1 MLAVAF
7 DTGGPAAVEK
17 FVRPPEPIV
26 VPPPMRAIMGWTEEQ
41 YDRAAAP
48 TYPCLI
54 DEQHVVAE
62 LYDMANVPLAV
73 WIDEA
78 GVIVRSAEPAGATDG
93 FRQMDRTT
101 FTLPVAVAEAGRAA
115 RAAYVGAVRDW
126 VENGSA
132 SRYVLS
138 PAALAERIG
147 EMSDEEARAAAAFRL
162 GCYLRE
168 NGRADSAARWF
179 AQAAKLAPDRWNY
192 FRQALDLNEKGSA
205 SGPLFQAAVKE
216 LGERS
221 YYPSVKFQLR

>member
-1 MLAVAF
+1 VIVAVAF

-17 FVRPPEPIV
+17 FIRPPEPIV
-26 VPPPMRAIMGWTEEQ
+26 VPAPMRAIMGWTEEQ

-48 TYPCLI
+48 AYPCLI
-54 DEQHVVAE
+54 DERHVVAE
-62 LYDMANVPLAV
+62 RYDMANVPLAV

-78 GVIVRSAEPAGATDG
+78 GTIVRPAEPAGATDG

-101 FTLPVAVAEAGRAA
+101 FTLPAAVAEAGRAA

-126 VENGSA
+126 VENGRA

-138 PAALAERIG
+138 PAARAERIG
-147 EMSDEEARAAAAFRL
+147 EVSDADARAAAAFGL

-168 NGRADSAARWF
+168 NGRPDAAARWF
-179 AQAAKLAPDRWNY
+179 AEAAKLAPERWNY

-205 SGPLFQAAVKE
+205 SGPLFQAAVKA

-221 YYPSVKFQLR
+221 YYPGAALE